1 MLRIA
6 VVVGCCLSFLAVPAV
21 AQSSA
26 SFSVGVTIGK
36 KAKPPKPAAVV
47 SKLTYTWG
55 AAAISVSEAGFR
67 NIKRRAR
74 DDGIYWFTAR
84 KGDNQFRVAVS
95 ARTGAIVEVIPA

>member
-6 VVVGCCLSFLAVPAV
+6 IVLGCWLSFLAVPAV

-36 KAKPPKPAAVV
+36 KVKPPKSAAAV
-47 SKLTYTWG
+47 SKLSYTWG

-67 NIKRRAR
+67 NIMRQTQ
-74 DDGIYWFTAR
+74 DGGFYWFTAR
-84 KGDNQFRVAVS
+84 KGEGQFRIAVS
-95 ARTGAIVEVIPA
+95 ARTGAIVKVMPA